1 MNVPKIVDRNEVEIE
16 CLALEN
22 IVNRIDVAKEINSY
36 DAISLLRIIRNSLE
50 RCSSETYY
58 NDLLGAG
65 AYECRYEGEKI
76 LVKLEKHNLINNNSP
91 EIENLNPADTI
102 VAEYSLQY
110 GRADIVI
117 SHFDG
122 SVSVIEAKDGLKGY
136 SHVAKGIG
144 QVTLYASQLA
154 NKIVNIREVK
164 RYLMWSSI
172 EDENANKAIRDACLF
187 AGVIPIQRIPVRE
200 SMAIGAIANKH
211 GSDYINRLSGLRID
225 LLNFLTESIE
235 SLHQDMMVSK
245 NA

>member
-1 MNVPKIVDRNEVEIE
+1 MTVPKIVDRNQVEIE

-65 AYECRYEGEKI
+65 AYDCRYEGEKI

-110 GRADIVI
+110 
-117 SHFDG
+117 
-122 SVSVIEAKDGLKGY
+122 
-136 SHVAKGIG
+136 
-144 QVTLYASQLA
+144 
-154 NKIVNIREVK
+154 
-164 RYLMWSSI
+164 
-172 EDENANKAIRDACLF
+172 
-187 AGVIPIQRIPVRE
+187 
-200 SMAIGAIANKH
+200 
-211 GSDYINRLSGLRID
+211 
-225 LLNFLTESIE
+225 
-235 SLHQDMMVSK
+235 
-245 NA
+245 